1 MALMAPVSLE
11 PALRGPV
18 YTARVTLHYLLSP
31 GVMGTFFLP
40 QRAMADSSHTRECV
54 SCLTCFW
61 GRSPQ
66 RTRKYSNALSGFES
80 GKLDMLVQ

>member
-40 QRAMADSSHTRECV
+40 QRAMADSSHTQSVYRV
-54 SCLTCFW
+54 SLAFGNAPYNAQ
-61 GRSPQ
+61 GRILMFYPV
-66 RTRKYSNALSGFES
+66 LSR
-80 GKLDMLVQ
+80 VY